1 MARPLRIE
9 YEGAVY
15 HITTRGNARQRIYFS
30 DVDKTAF
37 LRIFAEVVAR
47 FGWICHAYC
56 LMPNHYHLLI
66 ETPDANLSRGMRHL
80 NGVFTQWSNHH
91 NRRTGHLFQGR
102 FKSILVQRESYLLE
116 VSRYVVL
123 NPVRA
128 NLARAARDWKWSSY
142 RATAGQEAI
151 PDYLTVS
158 WILSHF
164 GDVASDAVK
173 AYRSFV
179 RKGREVRVWEELR
192 RGTLLGTEH
201 FVEQMV
207 PLLKEQAECIEIP
220 RSQRMAGR
228 PPLDILFEGVEDKAS
243 RNERIYQAVHLH
255 GYRLREV
262 ADHLGLYYTTIST
275 IAKRVAEKHQE

>member
-1 MARPLRIE
+1 MSRPLRLE

-15 HITTRGNARQRIYFS
+15 HITSRGNARQRIFFT

-37 LRIFAEVVAR
+37 LRILAEAVAR

-80 NGVFTQWSNHH
+80 NGVFTQWSNHR

-102 FKSILVQRESYLLE
+102 FKSILVHKESYLLE

-128 NLARAARDWKWSSY
+128 NLVRTARDWKWSSY

-151 PDYLTVS
+151 PEHLTVS
-158 WILSHF
+158 WILAHF
-164 GDVASDAVK
+164 GDVASDAVE

-179 RKGREVRVWEELR
+179 SKGRSVRVWEELR
-192 RGTLLGTEH
+192 KGSILGTDE
-201 FVEQMV
+201 FVEQLA
-207 PLLKEQAECIEIP
+207 PLLKEQLECIEIP
-220 RSQRMAGR
+220 RSQRLATR
-228 PPLDILFEGVEDKAS
+228 PSLDMLFETVRDKAS
-243 RNERIYQAVHLH
+243 RNEQIYQAVRK
-255 GYRLREV
+255 YRYKLTEGG
-262 ADHLGLYYTTIST
+262 DHLGLYYTTIST
-275 IAKRVAEKHQE
+275 ITKRVAQKHQE